1 MTAPPPYVPPDLI
14 PDETKTLGE
23 PQSLGPEISEEERR
37 RAHERAE
44 EAREK
49 VRERAEGAS
58 THLGP
63 RISKEERQRAR
74 ERERERERNSPGACP
89 ECGSLE
95 IETRRRGWFRC
106 SQCDN
111 TRASPKQRRREKRL
125 REAHNDG
132 SFMPLSPSE
141 WRERREP

>member
-1 MTAPPPYVPPDLI
+1 MTAPPPHVPDEFI

-23 PQSLGPEISEEERR
+23 PRSFGPEISEEELEKAR
-37 RAHERAE
+37 ERAE

-49 VRERAEGAS
+49 ARDRAEGAS

-95 IETRRRGWFRC
+95 IETRRRGVFKC
-106 SQCDN
+106 
-111 TRASPKQRRREKRL
+111 PKCGNLRLTPEQQRREQRFREI
-125 REAHNDG
+125 HNDG

-141 WRERREP
+141 WRDRRLP